1 MLSLTYQTTE
11 CVCVRVAVC
20 ELCQVL
26 LAMSNVVR
34 LGPWNFHAILGL
46 SLYAQCRSTT
56 IAQLTSSI
64 IPVRSSA
71 KELTQNQCFAGC
83 ELVKLRTYHSIKNEC
98 SMCHDPYTHI
108 LSCSHVGQWG
118 RGSGS
123 STDVRVSAFI
133 AFQVTVW
140 SMNFKLQC
148 FSQPSWHVSDCPILS
163 VSLARLLSGHLVFE
177 AHGRGS
183 QVNVS
188 VKLVGK

>member
-26 LAMSNVVR
+26 LAMSYL

-64 IPVRSSA
+64 IPVSSSA

-133 AFQVTVW
+133 AFSSDCLVNEFQVTV
-140 SMNFKLQC
+140 L
-148 FSQPSWHVSDCPILS
+148 FSAFMACQ
-163 VSLARLLSGHLVFE
+163 
-177 AHGRGS
+177 
-183 QVNVS
+183 
-188 VKLVGK
+188 

>member
-1 MLSLTYQTTE
+1 
-11 CVCVRVAVC
+11 
-20 ELCQVL
+20 
-26 LAMSNVVR
+26 MSGATCNEQCR
-34 LGPWNFHAILGL
+34 QAWALEFSCHGL